1 MGREALG
8 PRLQSD
14 LDVLERHGPT
24 FLPSD
29 TKRLLTTN
37 CGCFLNKERLRK
49 QAEKQKI
56 VICFFCFFSPCLK
69 DYLLRKLFI
78 VQMLASPEQI
88 FIHSAYVSFYKQIN
102 QYLLMSQM
110 LQSSTASN
118 NGVVQARIGRPLC
131 VVQYRDTSVQ
141 SNREQHILQYSLLIS
156 EHCSPLKTQIQTN
169 HCDIRGK

>member
-1 MGREALG
+1 MYLTGTLWCLGTQEVGREALG

-14 LDVLERHGPT
+14 LDVLERQGPS

-37 CGCFLNKERLRK
+37 CGCFLNNERQRK

-56 VICFFCFFSPCLK
+56 VIFVCFFLFFFPCLK

-118 NGVVQARIGRPLC
+118 NGVVQA
-131 VVQYRDTSVQ
+131 
-141 SNREQHILQYSLLIS
+141 
-156 EHCSPLKTQIQTN
+156 
-169 HCDIRGK
+169 